1 MTQAIHQFV
10 AGYSN
15 GDAISNEARVWR
27 NEFRSWGRESEI
39 YCETKRILPELQ
51 KDARDLSTAA
61 TSIGPDDIVILHLS
75 IGSDAN
81 LVFKNLNCRKAI
93 IYHNITPADFFLGY
107 QEEIYH
113 SLRKGREHLKLL
125 RDASTINLADSQFN
139 ADELKAEG
147 YHNPSVLPLLLDR
160 SNWKGNVDKRIVQEF
175 DDGYV
180 NILFVGRCAP
190 NKRIEDLMHTL
201 YFCQKYIQRDT
212 RILHVG
218 SVSGLE
224 RYEALLQTKARELKV
239 GHFEICGSVTS
250 DQLRG
255 YYKAADVFLCLS
267 EHEGFCIP
275 LLEAMGHGVPVIAYD
290 AGAVAETMDGAGV
303 LIRDKQFDVIAETVM
318 RVATDQALKQA
329 IVQGQHERLKRYEQ
343 QDIPGMMKQAITPL
357 LK

>member
-27 NEFRSWGRESEI
+27 KEFRSWGHDSEI
-39 YCETKRILPELQ
+39 FCETKRILPELK

-61 TSIGPDDIVILHLS
+61 STIRPDDIVILHLS

-81 LVFKNLNCRKAI
+81 LVFKQLNCRKAI
-93 IYHNITPADFFLGY
+93 IYHNITPADFFRGY
-107 QEEIYH
+107 QEEIVH
-113 SLRKGREHLKLL
+113 SLEKGRRELELL
-125 RDASTINLADSQFN
+125 HDTATVNLADSQYN
-139 ADELKAEG
+139 ASELKEAG
-147 YHNPSVLPLLLDR
+147 YRDPSVLPLLLDR
-160 SNWKGNVDKRIVQEF
+160 SNWNGNVDRRIVNEF

-201 YFCQKYIQRDT
+201 YYCQKYVRKDT
-212 RILHVG
+212 RLLHVG

-255 YYKAADVFLCLS
+255 YYKAADVYLCLS

-275 LLEAMGHGVPVIAYD
+275 LLEAMGHGIPVIGYD

-303 LIRDKQFDVIAETVM
+303 LIRDKQFDVIAETVI

-329 IVQGQHERLKRYEQ
+329 IVQGQNERLKRYEQ
-343 QDIPGMMKQAITPL
+343 QDIPAMMKQAISPL